1 MKRVYFISLLLL
13 GFIIRGNAQTKSAD
27 EDKFLKKPSRAEILD
42 NQQINFIKVNL
53 TAIPLKNYSIQ
64 YERTITRKF
73 SFAIAFRTMPSTTIP
88 FKNQIINAVGAD
100 DPDTKETI
108 EKLKITNFAITPE
121 ARFYLSKKGF
131 GRGFYVAP
139 FYRYAT
145 FKTNDLV
152 FSYEDDKNNKSI
164 INLNGKLTSNTAGLL
179 FGIQSY
185 LGKRLCLDL
194 WLLGPHYGSGT
205 GNFNGISS
213 KPLTVEEQN
222 DLKTQLENIDIPLT
236 NKTVTVT
243 SNGTSLKLNGP
254 WGGIR
259 TGISIGVKF

>member
-1 MKRVYFISLLLL
+1 MKTFYFITLLVL
-13 GFIIRGNAQTKSAD
+13 GFTIKGTAQTKSVEA
-27 EDKFLKKPSRAEILD
+27 DKFLNKPSGSEYIN

-88 FKNQIINAVGAD
+88 FKNQIIKAVGAD

-108 EKLKITNFAITPE
+108 EKLKISNFAVTPE

-131 GRGFYVAP
+131 GRGFYIAP
-139 FYRYAT
+139 FYRFAT

-152 FSYEDDKNNKSI
+152 FSYEDSANNKST
-164 INLNGKLTSNTAGLL
+164 INLNGKLTSNTVGLL
-179 FGIQSY
+179 FGIQKN

-194 WLLGPHYGSGT
+194 WLFGPHYGSGT

-213 KPLTVEEQN
+213 TALTPNEQD
-222 DLKTQLENIDIPLT
+222 DLRAQLENIDIPLT
-236 NKTVTVT
+236 DKTVNVT
-243 SNGTSLKLNGP
+243 ANGASLKLDGP
-254 WGGIR
+254 WGGVR
-259 TGISIGVKF
+259 AGISIGVRF